1 MANEA
6 PLVSKPISLEVL
18 KYIPRYDGTPYKLPN
33 FISTLQD
40 IYAVHC
46 DETVRERDSNHWI
59 LFRAAMSHLD
69 GPAEAVVLNNSA
81 DHLLDIIRI
90 LKKNFADNRTVPDLI
105 AEITIMKSNNREHP
119 IEFLN
124 KLDEKRTN
132 VITRYKLD
140 GVHNPILTMLT
151 EQLDATLVRT
161 LLHGIHPTLG
171 SHLQVLQP
179 KNLEDART
187 KLINDCSI
195 VLEQL
200 RYNSTLDVI
209 NKNDTRRP
217 QNIPHF
223 KIPNYEPP
231 KVPSKPYHNKPS
243 NQKPHYNYYNQPM
256 RQPNPWNPKPNFP
269 QPNYQRNSY
278 QPHHPNWFSQNTVS
292 MKTQNSTPNFRN
304 YKSPQEMTY
313 IKEAPETEKMQTQL
327 NQLTDAVSNITERF
341 NHFLDLGR
349 HPTKPPDSLS

>member
-140 GVHNPILTMLT
+140 RVHNPILTMLT

-217 QNIPHF
+217 QNNPHF
-223 KIPNYEPP
+223 KIPNY
-231 KVPSKPYHNKPS
+231 
-243 NQKPHYNYYNQPM
+243 
-256 RQPNPWNPKPNFP
+256 
-269 QPNYQRNSY
+269 
-278 QPHHPNWFSQNTVS
+278 
-292 MKTQNSTPNFRN
+292 
-304 YKSPQEMTY
+304 
-313 IKEAPETEKMQTQL
+313 
-327 NQLTDAVSNITERF
+327 
-341 NHFLDLGR
+341 
-349 HPTKPPDSLS
+349 